1 MSGSEEGEGAEH
13 PWGCSFLQFS
23 HGGGGGGGEGALGRI
38 RPEQCSGVG
47 DGRVRD

>member
-23 HGGGGGGGEGALGRI
+23 HGGGGGGGEGGR
-38 RPEQCSGVG
+38 ELWGAQGLNSAVG
-47 DGRVRD
+47 LETGM